1 MSPFGVSLNDTVNE
15 TGMLIGNT
23 SENDE
28 TATNDRA
35 SSEFSV
41 PGSFSK
47 SELRKERLLIDIDGS
62 GKAGAGGEH
71 WTGLSYL

>member
-41 PGSFSK
+41 THFFSPQFIPTAV
-47 SELRKERLLIDIDGS
+47 SECF
-62 GKAGAGGEH
+62 
-71 WTGLSYL
+71 